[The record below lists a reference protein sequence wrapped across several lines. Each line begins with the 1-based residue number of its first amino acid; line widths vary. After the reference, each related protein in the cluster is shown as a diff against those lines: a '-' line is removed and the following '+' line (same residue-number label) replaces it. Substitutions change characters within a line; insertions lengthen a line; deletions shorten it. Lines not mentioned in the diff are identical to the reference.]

1 MKTIKYPILYSIQP
15 HDKGS
20 AQVGI
25 LETTTERKEYSYP
38 YNGNIT
44 LVDLPGLGSTKF
56 PDVHTYCKNVKID
69 DCDAFIIII
78 AGRLTNNDVS
88 WAKKLL
94 LIKKPFLF
102 VRSKIDQD
110 FHNASK
116 IEPFNE
122 DAFEVEIR
130 QEIKRNLQHIEM
142 ENEIRENILL
152 VNNND
157 PKQWDFPRLTLAISK
172 LFNLHRREC
181 WNLSLQVPTQW
192 TLEQKVREL
201 KGICDLKLYICF

>member
-1 MKTIKYPILYSIQP
+1 ML
-15 HDKGS
+15 
-20 AQVGI
+20 
-25 LETTTERKEYSYP
+25 
-38 YNGNIT
+38 
-44 LVDLPGLGSTKF
+44 
-56 PDVHTYCKNVKID
+56 
-69 DCDAFIIII
+69 

-94 LIKKPFLF
+94 SIRKPFLF

-110 FHNASK
+110 FQNASK
-116 IEPFNE
+116 KEPFNE

-130 QEIKRNLQHIEM
+130 QEIERNLQHIEM

-172 LFNLHRREC
+172 LFNFHNREC
-181 WNLSLQVPTQW
+181 WNLSLQVPTEW
-192 TLEQKVREL
+192 TLEQKVKEL